1 MTPQQALV
9 GVKRAFLDSAPVIY
23 LIENDDVFGSVVG
36 ELVKL
41 AVEQSIELVASPI
54 TLAECL
60 AGAQSKAAK
69 SRFIDFLTGTR
80 EVQICKIDQFDA
92 VLASEMRRE
101 QRLPLPDC
109 LQIATAVNSVCDVM
123 FTNDL
128 VVGRFSESIRVVCIS
143 ELESSQWGI

>member
-1 MTPQQALV
+1 M
-9 GVKRAFLDSAPVIY
+9 
-23 LIENDDVFGSVVG
+23 
-36 ELVKL
+36 VKL
-41 AVEQSIELVASPI
+41 AAEQSIELVASPV

-60 AGAQSKAAK
+60 VGAQDKATKA
-69 SRFIDFLTGTR
+69 RYIEFLTGTQ

-92 VLASEMRRE
+92 VLASEFRRE
-101 QRLPLPDC
+101 QRVPLPDC

-143 ELESSQWGI
+143 ELDSSQWGI